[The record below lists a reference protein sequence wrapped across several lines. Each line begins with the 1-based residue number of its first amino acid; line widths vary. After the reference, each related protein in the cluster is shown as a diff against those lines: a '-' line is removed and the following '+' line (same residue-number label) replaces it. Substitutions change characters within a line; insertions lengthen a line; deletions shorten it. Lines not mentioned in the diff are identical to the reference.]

1 MSEIKARNPKPQP
14 CPDDFEYYDKWILC
28 YYDAQD
34 WFDSGRK
41 FKKAVFN
48 IDCPPEQY
56 QLNIIA
62 EQQAHWDFYKKMR
75 DDYWEAKRKY
85 DESLPPPQP
94 DDRKSFREIELPS
107 YDCRCQGRGPCQCD

>member
-1 MSEIKARNPKPQP
+1 MSEIKARNPKQKP

-56 QLNIIA
+56 ELNIIA

-75 DDYWEAKRKY
+75 DDYWEDKRKY
-85 DESLPPPQP
+85 DESNIISTGVGVLSYR
-94 DDRKSFREIELPS
+94 DIETG